1 MKIRVKSVRRKI
13 KPEPVFNYVHARM
26 RRLWQDGIRAFVIA
40 TTEEL
45 GKYRTSGIQ
54 ASSKG
59 DASPLVNTGMT
70 ISVLYPVASHRE
82 KGVRIGLGR
91 LVRSRAQAYTQD
103 AVSAFP
109 YMASPK
115 RGGREGRKDKR
126 GKNRT
131 RSRKKGESAGH
142 SFQMDFGGPLDPHLS
157 FSVDLDAIA
166 LQVPQIE
173 RHKHLEQSF
182 LVGARAMRS
191 YVQRNAKRYI
201 KDEELIKYFRLGRI
215 PNG

>member
-1 MKIRVKSVRRKI
+1 MKTKVSTVRRKI
-13 KPEPVFNYVHARM
+13 KPEPVYNYVHARM
-26 RRLWQDGIRAFVIA
+26 RRLWQDGIREFVIA

-45 GKYRTSGIQ
+45 GKYRTSGTQ
-54 ASSKG
+54 ASSTG
-59 DASPLVNTGMT
+59 ESSPLVNTGMT

-91 LVRSRAQAYTQD
+91 LVRSRAQAYSQD

-109 YMASPK
+109 YMANPK
-115 RGGREGRKDKR
+115 RGGRKNRKDKR

-131 RSRKKGESAGH
+131 RSRKKGENAGH
-142 SFQMDFGGPLDPHLS
+142 SFHMDFGGPLDPHLS

-166 LQVPQIE
+166 IQVPQIE

-182 LVGARAMRS
+182 QVGARAMRA
-191 YVQRNAKRYI
+191 YVQRNYKSYI
-201 KDEELIKYFRLGRI
+201 KDKELIKYFKLGRI